1 MRRKATDAL
10 GLGVRHETLDA
21 SEAGHETRDVRRVS
35 SLSSRNLVSRLT
47 SHAPAP
53 WPKVKLGEE
62 GGARHET
69 IDASIASSLASKNA
83 RVSRLTSHAPW
94 PTVLL
99 GEVTIMKRGKY
110 ITRNDTSPGDVPVI
124 LGGQEPAYYCD
135 KANHTGPCVVIS
147 RSGASAG
154 FVSYWAQPIF
164 VTDGFLFEANEQ
176 SNIRYVYYCLKANQS
191 LLGNMQNGTGIPHV
205 RGDDLKSFQIPLP
218 PLPVQRR
225 IADVLSAYDDL
236 IENNR
241 RRIAILEETARLAY
255 RKWFGGSG
263 AKGGMRH
270 ETIDEPEVGRETRD
284 VRRVSSLASHA
295 RVLRLTSHA
304 QLRTVTLGEIC
315 HEVRRGVSPDAIAP
329 DTPYIGL
336 EHMPRRSI
344 SLCEWESAQKITST
358 KLAFE
363 TGDILFG
370 KIRPYFHKVGIAF
383 VDGVASSDAIVIKPN
398 SPELLAYVLMTVSS
412 DAFVAAASQG
422 MKEGSK
428 MPRADWKQLLR
439 YCVVLPDAETLSA
452 FNKVLNPILAQL
464 KTLCFSIRNL
474 AAARDLLLPRLMKG
488 AVA

>member
-1 MRRKATDAL
+1 MRRKATDAQKV
-10 GLGVRHETLDA
+10 GARRETLDA
-21 SEAGHETRDVRRVS
+21 SEARHEIRDVRRVS
-35 SLSSRNLVSRLT
+35 SLSSCNLVTRLT

-53 WPKVKLGEE
+53 WPKVRLGEE
-62 GGARHET
+62 GGARRET
-69 IDASIASSLASKNA
+69 IDASIASSLASKTA

-255 RKWFGGSG
+255 RKWFGGV
-263 AKGGMRH
+263 
-270 ETIDEPEVGRETRD
+270 EEGRT
-284 VRRVSSLASHA
+284 A
-295 RVLRLTSHA
+295 
-304 QLRTVTLGEIC
+304 TLGEIADVVMGQSPESKTYNDNGEGLPF
-315 HEVRRGVSPDAIAP
+315 HQGV
-329 DTPYIGL
+329 TGFGFRY
-336 EHMPRRSI
+336 PRNEMWCTAGTRFA
-344 SLCEWESAQKITST
+344 EE
-358 KLAFE
+358 
-363 TGDILFG
+363 GDILFSV
-370 KIRPYFHKVGIAF
+370 RAPVGRIN
-383 VDGVASSDAIVIKPN
+383 VAGERIVIGRGLSAMRAKN
-398 SPELLAYVLMTVSS
+398 GFQSWLLYTLKHHFSKEDMIGVGCIFASTTKKELFSVEVPYPSTDEIVAFEQTVSPM
-412 DAFVAAASQG
+412 DEQV
-422 MKEGSK
+422 K
-428 MPRADWKQLLR
+428 
-439 YCVVLPDAETLSA
+439 TLSKQNA
-452 FNKVLNPILAQL
+452 TLA
-464 KTLCFSIRNL
+464 T
-474 AAARDLLLPRLMKG
+474 ARDMLLPRLMKG
-488 AVA
+488 GAT

>member
-1 MRRKATDAL
+1 MFIFYMMRY
-10 GLGVRHETLDA
+10 
-21 SEAGHETRDVRRVS
+21 
-35 SLSSRNLVSRLT
+35 LT
-47 SHAPAP
+47 
-53 WPKVKLGEE
+53 K
-62 GGARHET
+62 
-69 IDASIASSLASKNA
+69 
-83 RVSRLTSHAPW
+83 
-94 PTVLL
+94 
-99 GEVTIMKRGKY
+99 
-110 ITRNDTSPGDVPVI
+110 
-124 LGGQEPAYYCD
+124 
-135 KANHTGPCVVIS
+135 
-147 RSGASAG
+147 
-154 FVSYWAQPIF
+154 
-164 VTDGFLFEANEQ
+164 
-176 SNIRYVYYCLKANQS
+176 NIRMRDAGCAVPIINK
-191 LLGNMQNGTGIPHV
+191 
-205 RGDDLKSFQIPLP
+205 GDFESFQIPLP

-263 AKGGMRH
+263 AKGGMRY
-270 ETIDEPEVGRETRD
+270 ETIDSSEAGRETRD
-284 VRRVSSLASHA
+284 VRRVSSLPSHA
-295 RVLRLTSHA
+295 SVSRLTSHA

-315 HEVRRGVSPDAIAP
+315 REVRRGVNPDAIAP

-344 SLCEWESAQKITST
+344 SLCEWESAQKVSST
-358 KLAFE
+358 KLSFE
-363 TGDILFG
+363 AGDILFG

-383 VDGVASSDAIVIKPN
+383 VDGVVSSDAIVIKPN

-464 KTLCFSIRNL
+464 KTLCFSTRTL
-474 AAARDLLLPRLMKG
+474 AAARDMLLPRLFTHKTN
-488 AVA
+488 